1 MKTHLYLLFYISI
14 LFSSCQ
20 FFNKENADDI
30 PAEVSED
37 VLQAQRYSYKKDLL
51 KKANVLFDAKTEQVE
66 VKIHNVINYTI
77 IDDANSNVGDGF
89 IYYIIDLSVDNFSNS
104 PFDIQKFTSSCHLTN
119 EDPTFAYAN
128 VAYVLKMYSLQTD
141 SLESDVSYLKN
152 FLSDEMPAKQIYR
165 GKVFAYEVS
174 KQDKNALFFHFT
186 INGKEFHYQIK
197 EKNFSVSAEETDET
211 AVEPDI
217 KQN

>member
-66 VKIHNVINYTI
+66 VKIQ
-77 IDDANSNVGDGF
+77 S
-89 IYYIIDLSVDNFSNS
+89 
-104 PFDIQKFTSSCHLTN
+104 Q
-119 EDPTFAYAN
+119 
-128 VAYVLKMYSLQTD
+128 
-141 SLESDVSYLKN
+141 
-152 FLSDEMPAKQIYR
+152 
-165 GKVFAYEVS
+165 
-174 KQDKNALFFHFT
+174 
-186 INGKEFHYQIK
+186 
-197 EKNFSVSAEETDET
+197 
-211 AVEPDI
+211 
-217 KQN
+217 